1 MDQQERFRALH
12 RDTYADLLRFV
23 ERRVPADEAEDIV
36 STVFLTAWRRFG
48 DIPDDARP
56 WLFAVARR
64 TMANQTRGWLR
75 RKALDVR
82 LGGAESH
89 EPDGAP
95 GAATRVDLERAW
107 KTLSSGDREV
117 LALIAFD
124 GLTSEQA
131 ATVLN
136 CRRSTF
142 AMRLT
147 RARKRLQTALEPV
160 TSASAAPASSAA
172 GSAAPAS
179 ASSLRSASS
188 THGSAALLSARGAAA
203 ASVPVSSPR
212 GPASSA
218 TPSAAAMIVKEPQ
231 P

>member
-36 STVFLTAWRRFG
+36 STVFLTAWRRFS

-64 TMANQTRGWLR
+64 VMANQTRGWLR

-82 LGGAESH
+82 VGAAESH
-89 EPDGAP
+89 VPDGAL
-95 GAATRVDLERAW
+95 GADTRLDLVRAW
-107 KTLSSGDREV
+107 KTLSVGDREV

-124 GLTSEQA
+124 GLTADQA

-147 RARKRLQTALEPV
+147 RARRRLQTALGPDPSS
-160 TSASAAPASSAA
+160 SAGPAAPVSGSSHLPP
-172 GSAAPAS
+172 GQRTAAPP
-179 ASSLRSASS
+179 SSFP
-188 THGSAALLSARGAAA
+188 GAL
-203 ASVPVSSPR
+203 
-212 GPASSA
+212 PAS
-218 TPSAAAMIVKEPQ
+218 TAMIIKEPQ

>member
-12 RDTYADLLRFV
+12 RNTYADLLRFV

-36 STVFLTAWRRFG
+36 STVFLTAWRRLA
-48 DIPDDARP
+48 DVPEDARP

-75 RKALDVR
+75 RQALDVR
-82 LGGAESH
+82 LSGDGFH
-89 EPDGAP
+89 EPDGAT

-107 KTLSSGDREV
+107 RTLSAGDREV

-147 RARKRLQTALEPV
+147 RARKRLQSALEP
-160 TSASAAPASSAA
+160 AAPA
-172 GSAAPAS
+172 
-179 ASSLRSASS
+179 
-188 THGSAALLSARGAAA
+188 LL
-203 ASVPVSSPR
+203 
-212 GPASSA
+212 
-218 TPSAAAMIVKEPQ
+218 VKEQ
-231 P
+231 QSWTNA